1 MSATGPDSGAVSPP
15 PLPLHVVEQF
25 ALGLQLRNQGYR
37 GRFAPSP
44 TGPLHAGNLRTALLA
59 WLGARLARGVILL
72 RIDDLDAPRNR
83 PGAVE
88 AIQTD
93 LAWLGLTWD
102 GPVELQSRQRGL
114 YATVLSGLRRGGWL
128 YPCRC
133 SRRMLADVSA
143 PHGASPIYPGTCRR
157 QPPDWSARGGR
168 LPSWRLRLPP
178 GSIRW
183 QERYAAPGCLD
194 AATQVG
200 DVVLRRADGFLAYH
214 LATAVDELRLGIT
227 EVVRGVDLWPATGPQ
242 VALMG
247 LLGMAPPAYGHVP
260 LLCDGRGQRL
270 SKRDGAEGL
279 EGMRRR
285 GLDAPAVIGLL
296 AAGAGLVPTGSRLSA
311 TELLQEVRPQSLA
324 QALQA

>member
-1 MSATGPDSGAVSPP
+1 VSSTGPDSGAVSPP

-25 ALGLQLRNQGYR
+25 AVGLQLRNQGYR

-59 WLGARLARGVILL
+59 WLSARLAGGVILL

-88 AIQTD
+88 ALQAD

-143 PHGASPIYPGTCRR
+143 PHGASPIYPGTFAGSRPIGLPVVGGCPAGGCGCPLGQSAGRSVMPPLAVLTPPPR
-157 QPPDWSARGGR
+157 WGMWCCVGPMAFLPITSPQPWTSCGSASQKWCAGLICGQPPGPR
-168 LPSWRLRLPP
+168 WR
-178 GSIRW
+178 
-183 QERYAAPGCLD
+183 
-194 AATQVG
+194 
-200 DVVLRRADGFLAYH
+200 
-214 LATAVDELRLGIT
+214 
-227 EVVRGVDLWPATGPQ
+227 
-242 VALMG
+242 
-247 LLGMAPPAYGHVP
+247 
-260 LLCDGRGQRL
+260 
-270 SKRDGAEGL
+270 
-279 EGMRRR
+279 
-285 GLDAPAVIGLL
+285 
-296 AAGAGLVPTGSRLSA
+296 
-311 TELLQEVRPQSLA
+311 
-324 QALQA
+324 